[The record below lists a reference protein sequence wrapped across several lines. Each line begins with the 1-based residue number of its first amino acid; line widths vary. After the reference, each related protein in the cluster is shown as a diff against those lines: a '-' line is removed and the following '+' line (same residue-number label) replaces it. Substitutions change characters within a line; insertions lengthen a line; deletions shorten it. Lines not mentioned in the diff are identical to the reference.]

1 MRRRLFALL
10 VTAAIAAGGCQASS
24 ASPAPSS
31 AGSPAGSPAASPAA
45 STPAASVPAASAPAS
60 AGPTAAATSAP
71 SASATQAPASPSP
84 SASAGA
90 DAPDLTTTSYA
101 PEPPA
106 KTGGTLILGQWQFV
120 DAVNPY
126 YFQAFADVQ
135 AFGALS
141 FNGLV
146 NTTHDLKYV
155 PDLAAEVPL
164 LSNGGVTVIG
174 DGMDVNWKL
183 KTGMKWSD
191 GEPITCADLE
201 ATWKWNMDPTNTGLA
216 AGVTGWEDIESVEAR
231 SDTDCVVHFSRVYE
245 GYLVLFAP
253 VLPKHYIE
261 SVPVVDAVTQLYPLG
276 DVTKGVYSGPYIPVE
291 VRTDAQI
298 TFSPNP
304 NWETIGGHAPYLD
317 SVIFKYYGDAAAMI
331 AGYRAGEID
340 FAMELNNSDIPSLSD
355 LPQEEVVVHD
365 SLTYELFAFNIKR
378 FTEKFGDDGPT
389 IIRAIMAATDRQA
402 IADGPVGGNVTLTEN
417 FISPLTWYYLDI
429 GQPDAADPAG
439 AEAALDAAGWAKG
452 ADGTRAKNGVVL
464 DLDYCTTTRQ
474 YRSDTLALAASQMNE
489 IGIRVN
495 VLVKPSLPD
504 VFGGWTQV
512 PDDTVCNTIHGN
524 YDVVM
529 HGYTSPLDPLGGY
542 NVYHS
547 SGIPDEPPHNGQN
560 ETRVSIPALDE
571 AYDTVRSSVDFA
583 KVREA
588 MHTIQEIYGSDEN
601 IFELPLFLRKDVWVV
616 SPKIRN
622 FTGNASTASGQW
634 NIGDWWL
641 AE

>member
-1 MRRRLFALL
+1 MQRRLLALL
-10 VTAAIAAGGCQASS
+10 AVAAVIAGACQGAT
-24 ASPAPSS
+24 ASPP
-31 AGSPAGSPAASPAA
+31 P
-45 STPAASVPAASAPAS
+45 TT
-60 AGPTAAATSAP
+60 GPTAAPTAASTSAP
-71 SASATQAPASPSP
+71 TTAPTAATAAPTTAPSATAAPTAGATTVP

-90 DAPDLTTTSYA
+90 GAPDLTTTTYA

-106 KTGGTLILGQWQFV
+106 QTGGTLILGQWQYV

-126 YFQAFADVQ
+126 YFQAFADIQ

-146 NTTHDLKYV
+146 NTTKDLKYV

-164 LSNGGVTVIG
+164 LSNGLVTVDG
-174 DGMDVNWKL
+174 DRMDVNWKL
-183 KTGMKWSD
+183 KPGMKWSD

-201 ATWKWNMDPTNTGLA
+201 ATWKWNMDPDNTGLA
-216 AGVTGWEDIESVEAR
+216 GGTTGWEDIESVEAR
-231 SDTDCVVHFSRVYE
+231 SDTDCVIHFSRIYE
-245 GYLVLFAP
+245 GYLVLYAP
-253 VLPKHYIE
+253 VLPKHYLE

-291 VRTDAQI
+291 VQSEAQI
-298 TFSPNP
+298 TFQANP
-304 NWETIGGHAPYLD
+304 NWATISGHEPYLD
-317 SVIFKYYGDAAAMI
+317 QVIFKYYGDAAAMI
-331 AGYRAGEID
+331 AGYRAGEVD
-340 FAMELNNSDIPSLSD
+340 YAMELNNADIPSLSD
-355 LPQEEVVVHD
+355 LPQEEVVIHD
-365 SLTYELFAFNIKR
+365 ALTYELFAFNIKR
-378 FTEKFGDDGPT
+378 FKERFGEADGPT

-402 IADGPVGGNVTLTEN
+402 ITTGPIGGNVTLTNN
-417 FISPLTWYYLDI
+417 FISPLTWYYLEL
-429 GQPDAADPAG
+429 GEPGPADPAA
-439 AEAALDAAGWAKG
+439 AETALDAAGWVRG
-452 ADGTRAKNGVVL
+452 ADGIRAKDGTPL
-464 DLDYCTTTRQ
+464 ELDYCTTTRQ
-474 YRSDTLALAASQMNE
+474 YRSDTLALAASQMDA

-495 VLVKPSLPD
+495 VLVKPALPD

-512 PDDTVCNTIHGN
+512 PDDTPCNTIHGN

-547 SGIPDEPPHNGQN
+547 SGIPDDPPHNGQN

-571 AYDTVRSSVDFA
+571 AYETVRSSVDFV

-588 MHTIQEIYGSDEN
+588 MHTVQQIYGSEEN
-601 IFELPLFLRKDVWVV
+601 TFELPLFLRKDVWLVN
-616 SPKIRN
+616 PKIRN
-622 FTGNASTASGQW
+622 FTGNPSTASGQW